1 MKKNSESQASLDE
14 TVNRYVKNVIGFAT
28 GKKGAMILVCLF
40 FILIITLAF
49 GFKDKVDLNADVSDV
64 EKKLAHIISKINGVE
79 SAEVM
84 ITYESTSKK
93 VPATSESISSS
104 IGTLEGEDGK
114 KSGDIASR
122 LISGNGGNALIITE
136 LEPEIRGVMVVARGA
151 EDYMVKLNIINAVK
165 TVLNIPGEKIEVLS
179 MK

>member
-1 MKKNSESQASLDE
+1 
-14 TVNRYVKNVIGFAT
+14 
-28 GKKGAMILVCLF
+28 
-40 FILIITLAF
+40 
-49 GFKDKVDLNADVSDV
+49 
-64 EKKLAHIISKINGVE
+64 
-79 SAEVM
+79 M